1 MSPLGA
7 AVLGG
12 LLGLLIG
19 FVVSALLH
27 GPSRPPNKGAGAV
40 AGTDILLR
48 PCPQRHCCIGSPPGL
63 IGETRAHD
71 ISPRPSPPPPGAKLG
86 LRRVPLPARGHHPG
100 RPL

>member
-27 GPSRPPNKGAGAV
+27 GPSRPPNKGGGGSGWNGHPVPPVPAEA
-40 AGTDILLR
+40 LLHWFATR
-48 PCPQRHCCIGSPPGL
+48 PN
-63 IGETRAHD
+63 
-71 ISPRPSPPPPGAKLG
+71 
-86 LRRVPLPARGHHPG
+86 RGDS
-100 RPL
+100 RS

>member
-27 GPSRPPNKGAGAV
+27 GPSRPPNKGG
-40 AGTDILLR
+40 G
-48 PCPQRHCCIGSPPGL
+48 GSGWNGHPVPPVPAEGGSWV
-63 IGETRAHD
+63 GEVELWLH
-71 ISPRPSPPPPGAKLG
+71 
-86 LRRVPLPARGHHPG
+86 RRLEA
-100 RPL
+100 LT

>member
-40 AGTDILLR
+40 AGTDIRFR
-48 PCPQRHCCIGSPPGL
+48 PCPQRVVHGSTKLSSGCIV
-63 IGETRAHD
+63 AW
-71 ISPRPSPPPPGAKLG
+71 RP
-86 LRRVPLPARGHHPG
+86 
-100 RPL
+100 